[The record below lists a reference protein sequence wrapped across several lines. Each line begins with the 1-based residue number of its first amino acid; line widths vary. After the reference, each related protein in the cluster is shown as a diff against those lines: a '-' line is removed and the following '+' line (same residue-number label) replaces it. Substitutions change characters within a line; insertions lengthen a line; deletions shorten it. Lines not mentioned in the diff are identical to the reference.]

1 MKRRIVSAAV
11 LAALAATGLAQA
23 QSSVTMFGTL
33 DVGIAHL
40 TGEGTSRTGL
50 STGGANI
57 SRFGWRGV
65 EDLGGGLAASFWLEA
80 GLNVDDGTTK
90 GAGGALAFNRRSTV
104 SLSSV
109 TFGELRLGRDD
120 SATFLNT
127 LIFDPFLTNGVGGNN
142 AFVMLG
148 APIQISNAV
157 SYFLPPNLGGF
168 YGQVQHVFGEALQT
182 TGQTDNNPGDYNG
195 IRLGYQNGPL
205 NMAGAYGKL
214 RGATEAT
221 NLKIANVGATYDFGV
236 VRPTL
241 LWASEELGTTKITA
255 IEAGLVVPI
264 GAGQLRAQVSRY
276 NTDNGNAD
284 WKKYAL
290 GYGYNLSRRTQVYGT
305 IAHVSND
312 TGSQRAIAVQ
322 GLLSPGNSLGRG
334 SSGYEVGIRHFF

>member
-1 MKRRIVSAAV
+1 MKRRIVSAAA

-23 QSSVTMFGTL
+23 QSSVTMFGTV

-40 TGEGTSRTGL
+40 TGEGTSRTGV

-80 GLNVDDGTTK
+80 GLNVDDGTGK
-90 GAGGALAFNRRSTV
+90 GAGGLAFNRRSTV
-104 SLSSV
+104 SLSSS
-109 TFGELRLGRDD
+109 TIGELRVGRDD

-127 LIFDPFLTNGVGGNN
+127 LIFDPFLTNGVGGTN

-168 YGQVQHVFGEALQT
+168 YGQVQHVFGESTQT
-182 TGQTDNNPGDYNG
+182 SGQQDNNPGDYNG
-195 IRLGYQNGPL
+195 IRLGYQSGPL
-205 NMAGAYGKL
+205 NVAGAYGKL
-214 RGATEAT
+214 RGNTDAA
-221 NLKIANVGATYDFGV
+221 NLKIANAGATYDFGV

-241 LWASEELGTTKITA
+241 LWASEELGATKITA
-255 IEAGLVVPI
+255 VEVGLIVPI

-276 NTDNGNAD
+276 NTNNSNAD
-284 WKKYAL
+284 WKKYAI
-290 GYGYNLSRRTQVYGT
+290 GYGYNLSKRTQVYGT
-305 IAHVSND
+305 IARVSND
-312 TGSQRAIAVQ
+312 AGSQRAIGVQ
-322 GLLSPGNSLGRG
+322 GLASPGNSLGGG
-334 SSGYEVGIRHFF
+334 SSGYEVGVRHFF